1 MKLKLFK
8 HSLGWKNDECT
19 KRLNSIVNTES
30 KKDLLWIWWGREND
44 VLRKRDGEPE
54 DKSMEDRGAETGQ
67 LEIPL
72 HKKRADIL
80 TEILPA
86 NLRHI
91 QNTYYYSQNDDRWFL
106 RVFFLQIRYKYTYI
120 KLWYTIFSLRKRIN

>member
-1 MKLKLFK
+1 MMSVQLNCK
-8 HSLGWKNDECT
+8 
-19 KRLNSIVNTES
+19 KRLYSLDNTES
-30 KKDLLWIWWGREND
+30 KKDLLWIWWGWEND
-44 VLRKRDGEPE
+44 VLWKRDGEPK

-80 TEILPA
+80 TEILPS

-91 QNTYYYSQNDDRWFL
+91 QKIIIAKMTTVDFL
-106 RVFFLQIRYKYTYI
+106 EFFFTVKI
-120 KLWYTIFSLRKRIN
+120 

>member
-19 KRLNSIVNTES
+19 KRPYRISLVNTES
-30 KKDLLWIWWGREND
+30 KKDLLWIWWGWEND
-44 VLRKRDGEPE
+44 VLRKRDGEPK
-54 DKSMEDRGAETGQ
+54 DKSMEDRGAETRQ

-80 TEILPA
+80 TEILPS

-91 QNTYYYSQNDDRWFL
+91 QKIIIAKMTTVDFL
-106 RVFFLQIRYKYTYI
+106 EFFFTVKI
-120 KLWYTIFSLRKRIN
+120 

>member
-19 KRLNSIVNTES
+19 KRLYSLVNTES

-44 VLRKRDGEPE
+44 VLWKRDGEPK

-80 TEILPA
+80 TDILPS

-91 QNTYYYSQNDDRWFL
+91 QNIIIDKMTTLDFLEFFFYS
-106 RVFFLQIRYKYTYI
+106 
-120 KLWYTIFSLRKRIN
+120 